1 MQDKATFTKPSD
13 AASVNA
19 YMERLKHPLADVAGA
34 LRRII
39 LETDS
44 EVGEEIK
51 WNAPAFFYTG
61 ELPPFNAK
69 EYKRHIVVFN
79 FLKRDC
85 IRLIFPSGARVND
98 ASALLQG
105 NYSDGRRL
113 ALFYGMSDVK
123 ERSSTLQSVIY
134 NWLVTLDGRRLN

>member
-1 MQDKATFTKPSD
+1 MRDKATFTKPSD
-13 AASVNA
+13 TASVNA
-19 YMERLKHPLADVAGA
+19 YMERLNHPLADVASA

-39 LETDS
+39 LETGS

-61 ELPPFNAK
+61 ELPPFNPK

-79 FLKRDC
+79 FLKQDC

-98 ASALLQG
+98 YSGLLQG
-105 NYSDGRRL
+105 DYPDGRRL
-113 ALFYGMSDVK
+113 ALFCDMDDVK
-123 ERSSTLQSVIY
+123 ERSSTLQAVVSE
-134 NWLVTLDGRRLN
+134 WLAVLHDN